1 MRKITNFTIE
11 KEGRDKG
18 KVFQISEMSAVA
30 GDKWSTKALFAIAKG
45 DVVIPESI
53 SGSGFAGIA
62 KLGLQMLL
70 LAPYELVEPLLLDL
84 LQCVKVVP
92 DPRNQNIVRDLI
104 DADIEEF
111 STYADLREQAFK
123 LHVDFFP
130 QDDPSTSA

>member
-1 MRKITNFTIE
+1 MRKVLNFKIE

-18 KVFQISEMSAVA
+18 KLFQINEMSAVA
-30 GDKWSTKALFAIAKG
+30 GDRWATKALFAIAKG

-70 LAPYELVEPLLLDL
+70 LAPYELCEPLLMDL
-84 LQCVKVVP
+84 LACVKVIP
-92 DPRNQNIVRDLI
+92 NPKDMNIVRDLI

-123 LHVDFFP
+123 LHVDFFT
-130 QDDPSTSA
+130 QGEPSTSA